1 MNDNNKQS
9 GTRINKFISDY
20 GFCSRREADRLIAD
34 GRVTINNI
42 PANPGDRVEEND
54 KVRIDGEPLYF
65 VPLENR
71 PKKHRWG
78 PAKGEATTEEN
89 TAPKRSGNR
98 GAARQHSVNARTTTS
113 AARPTKRTVQSSM
126 NTSKAK
132 SHQTIVSHNTQKQ
145 INASNKVAMP
155 IKVPTSFPAISALQ
169 GENICL
175 SDFPSAFINAARNV
189 RLLVLNLMPLKIDTE
204 INLLRVLSNSMLS
217 IEIDWIVPQGHLSK
231 NTSAEH
237 IKSSTNISST

>member
-78 PAKGEATTEEN
+78 PAKGEATAEEN

-98 GAARQHSVNARTTTS
+98 GAARQHSVNARTTTP
-113 AARPTKRTVQSSM
+113 AARPAKRTVQSSM
-126 NTSKAK
+126 NTPKAK
-132 SHQTIVSHNTQKQ
+132 KP
-145 INASNKVAMP
+145 SNNRQ
-155 IKVPTSFPAISALQ
+155 SQ
-169 GENICL
+169 
-175 SDFPSAFINAARNV
+175 
-189 RLLVLNLMPLKIDTE
+189 
-204 INLLRVLSNSMLS
+204 
-217 IEIDWIVPQGHLSK
+217 HSK
-231 NTSAEH
+231 
-237 IKSSTNISST
+237 TNKRK